1 MLCCSRAGPL
11 RSPPRF
17 SPLRVARTLRPPV
30 HRRRSHSCRGGARPG
45 AARRQRRL
53 RPLRCMRGP
62 ALRNSEKLS
71 LGLDGIDMARMGRW
85 AHLTAALAAMFL
97 LLGHVSQ
104 EGGVTRT
111 SLIGK
116 GDQLVRVPHRATPDA
131 RPPGLGSAHYRQA
144 TLADE
149 ALLPASRY
157 GGRLHSAD
165 RRGGKGDHPVDAA
178 ASGWGGRGRGM
189 IAVSDATKN
198 DIRRGRISAPV
209 RPRPLCWRLQIRG
222 GLTRYRRPAG
232 VEGLRR

>member
-1 MLCCSRAGPL
+1 MVLLSRI
-11 RSPPRF
+11 PRLAA
-17 SPLRVARTLRPPV
+17 PRAPWRAPTLREV
-30 HRRRSHSCRGGARPG
+30 GSLLC
-45 AARRQRRL
+45 QKL
-53 RPLRCMRGP
+53 YEL
-62 ALRNSEKLS
+62 EELS
-71 LGLDGIDMARMGRW
+71 LGLDGIEMARVGRW

-116 GDQLVRVPHRATPDA
+116 GDQLVRVRHRATPDA

-144 TLADE
+144 SLADQ

-165 RRGGKGDHPVDAA
+165 GRGGKGDHPVDAA

-189 IAVSDATKN
+189 ITVSDAIKN

-209 RPRPLCWRLQIRG
+209 RPRPMCWRLQIRG
-222 GLTRYRRPAG
+222 GLTRYRRRAG